1 MKKTNSRW
9 TLLAAAA
16 TALGCGDEASMDPT
30 PAVDAALA
38 DVARV
43 VDDVAPEPITAQSLS
58 WNAAMAE
65 LGTITAVVESGDDVV
80 VFGER
85 GMQWLSG
92 GAVFARDM
100 RVMMWR
106 DAASVPAGD
115 GSAGRWV
122 LAVDG
127 SGHLWRVRDRMTLED
142 VTARYGLGDQMVRSV
157 AVLDETRVVF
167 GTDAGFAVAD
177 GMRVLRWNDPSFAT
191 LQAGGGRVAARTTSG
206 ARVFDVMSQR
216 FTDYA
221 VEGAS
226 AVALDA
232 EGKLVVGTATGG
244 LWREQSG
251 GTLVPGAPTTTG
263 AVRSIARAGANLW
276 MIAGEG
282 LGVFDATEGVRL
294 ATGVTVPAD
303 ARLVGSGNGSVWVLG
318 GGRLSRYALS
328 VDPRVQQWEQEVRPV
343 FARRC
348 TPCHLPGGTA
358 SLNLTR
364 YQFWVDET
372 SAIRRAVVEMQRMPP
387 PPATLTA
394 EERAA
399 IVRWLDPPPDAGT
412 DAGTDSGAADAG
424 TDASMDAGARDGAV
438 LDGGPTDTGVTD
450 RGPLDSGP
458 RDTGVTDRGPLD
470 SGLRDTG
477 VTDRGPLDSG
487 PRDTGV
493 TDRGPI
499 DSGPRDTGATDTG
512 PRDTGATDTGPRDA
526 GATDTGPRDAG
537 SGFAAVYPIIQRAC
551 VGCHGSSGA
560 LNMSTQTLA
569 YTNLVGAGGTGV
581 AAMGGSCG
589 ASGLLRV
596 TPGDS
601 LASLL
606 YLKIRGGT
614 APPCGSAM
622 PRGLP
627 TLPAGD
633 IATIRNWI
641 EAGAAR

>member
-1 MKKTNSRW
+1 MKKHTVRW
-9 TLLAAAA
+9 MVLLAAAA
-16 TALGCGDEASMDPT
+16 GCGGEDPT
-30 PAVDAALA
+30 SPGGDAGDAAIVGDA
-38 DVARV
+38 PRPIP
-43 VDDVAPEPITAQSLS
+43 DVAPEPVTATVLS

-85 GMQWLSG
+85 GMQWLAG
-92 GAVFARDM
+92 GAVSARDA

-115 GSAGRWV
+115 GSGGRWV
-122 LAVDG
+122 LGVDG
-127 SGHLWRVRDRMTLED
+127 AGRVWRVRDRMTLED
-142 VTARYGLGDQMVRSV
+142 ITARYGLEDQMVRSV
-157 AVLDETRVVF
+157 AVLDESRTVF
-167 GTDAGFAVAD
+167 GTDMGFAIAD
-177 GMRVLRWNDPSFAT
+177 GMRVLRWNDPSFAMVV
-191 LQAGGGRVAARTTSG
+191 AGSGRVAARTATG

-216 FTDYA
+216 FVDYA

-226 AVALDA
+226 AAALDA
-232 EGKLVVGTATGG
+232 EGKLVVGTAAGA
-244 LWREQSG
+244 LWREQANG
-251 GTLVPGAPTTTG
+251 ALAPGAPTTTG
-263 AVRSIARAGANLW
+263 AVRSIARAGSNLW
-276 MIAGEG
+276 MIAGG
-282 LGVFDATEGVRL
+282 SLGVFDATEGVRL
-294 ATGVTVPAD
+294 ATGVTVAAD

-318 GGRLSRYALS
+318 EGRLSRYALT

-358 SLNLTR
+358 NINLSR

-372 SAIRRAVVEMQRMPP
+372 AGIRRAVVDMRRMPP
-387 PPATLTA
+387 PPAMLTD

-412 DAGTDSGAADAG
+412 PDAGTP
-424 TDASMDAGARDGAV
+424 DAGAMDGGVADGGPRDAGV
-438 LDGGPTDTGVTD
+438 TDRGPLDGGPRDTGVTD

-470 SGLRDTG
+470 SGPRDTG

-499 DSGPRDTGATDTG
+499 DSGPRDTGVTDRGPADTG
-512 PRDTGATDTGPRDA
+512 PRDTGPA
-526 GATDTGPRDAG
+526 DTGPRDAG

-551 VGCHGSSGA
+551 VSCHGGSGA
-560 LNMSTQTLA
+560 LNMSTQTMA
-569 YTNLVGAGGTGV
+569 YNNLVGV

-596 TPGDS
+596 TAGDAM
-601 LASLL
+601 ASLL

-622 PRGLP
+622 PRGAA
-627 TLPAGD
+627 TLPAAD
-633 IATIRNWI
+633 IAAIRAWI
-641 EAGAAR
+641 DNGAAR